1 MSCFY
6 RDAIITT
13 SINSLTSFSSGFVVF
28 SFLGYMAQKHNVP
41 IRDVAT
47 DGEFLPYTLTLL
59 PLKKDQRARA
69 QRMLGLRTVDSK
81 ESNQPMFVWLT
92 SPSPTSILP
101 TLLPPYLLC
110 WAHMKPSGSANTS
123 VPQPAP
129 CKHCMEV

>member
-59 PLKKDQRARA
+59 PLKKDQRAWA

-81 ESNQPMFVWLT
+81 ESN
-92 SPSPTSILP
+92 
-101 TLLPPYLLC
+101 
-110 WAHMKPSGSANTS
+110 
-123 VPQPAP
+123 
-129 CKHCMEV
+129 